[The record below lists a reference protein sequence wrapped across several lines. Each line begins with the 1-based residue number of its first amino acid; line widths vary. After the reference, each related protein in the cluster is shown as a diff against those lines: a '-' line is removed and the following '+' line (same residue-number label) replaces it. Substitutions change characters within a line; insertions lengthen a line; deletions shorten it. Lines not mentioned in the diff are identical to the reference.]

1 MVAGVRHMR
10 DHILDPQVQET
21 YMGAHKNITRIAYWI
36 SAGMITIAENSTVVM
51 ALAIRMAN
59 AH

>member
-1 MVAGVRHMR
+1 
-10 DHILDPQVQET
+10 
-21 YMGAHKNITRIAYWI
+21 MGAHKNITRIAYWI